1 MGHLGGLSS
10 HSCCLPSSDD
20 SSCRVT
26 QWEREREK
34 RTAAAFVLVPSYYI
48 PETFVEGEREEEEA
62 AIGTVAAGGR

>member
-1 MGHLGGLSS
+1 M
-10 HSCCLPSSDD
+10 
-20 SSCRVT
+20 T